1 MSIRPAAQPE
11 PRPGCCS
18 RGAEFLCEKLI
29 AAVKRVRTRR
39 AHRRLAEEAA
49 GEGLTS
55 KRNTVTRTDGK
66 VIGTV
71 QLIAGEL
78 AEISALQA
86 VRPTPRER
94 LFGKRLVVLKR
105 EGVYIGTIDIDIR
118 RNTGRARPP
127 IDAHSI
133 TSGGAAA
140 PYDSEVE
147 RAVLYALKYAR
158 Y

>member
-1 MSIRPAAQPE
+1 MSIRPQPTGE
-11 PRPGCCS
+11 PRRGCLS
-18 RGAEFLCEKLI
+18 RLATNFFDAC
-29 AAVKRVRTRR
+29 ARR
-39 AHRRLAEEAA
+39 RARHAHRRLQEQAA

-55 KRNTVTRTDGK
+55 KRSMVTRTDGN

-78 AEISALQA
+78 ADISAIQA

-105 EGVYIGTIDIDIR
+105 EGVYVGTIEIDVR
-118 RNTGRARPP
+118 RNKWRARPP

-147 RAVLYALKYAR
+147 RAARYALKHAR